1 MISLVDQTNLFTSIA
16 KRLDKKITI
25 YAIGGTALMFLGL
38 KANSLDIDLIFTNDK
53 DRQAFKKAAESLGY
67 GEMDA
72 KVVYG
77 DRSNK
82 PILIKLD
89 DARIDLFLLKVI
101 TSTFSKQMQ
110 KRSEDTIRQF
120 NDNLIIKIADIHDLI
135 IMKAV
140 TGREKDELDILN
152 IINNSKINWDL
163 IINEAEN
170 QVNLGSERAIL
181 ELGTTFEN
189 LTNKNK
195 VVIPEYVLDK
205 LWNLLNKQIDKNAKK

>member
-89 DARIDLFLLKVI
+89 DEGIVLFLLKVI
-101 TSTFSKQMQ
+101 TST
-110 KRSEDTIRQF
+110 
-120 NDNLIIKIADIHDLI
+120 L
-135 IMKAV
+135 
-140 TGREKDELDILN
+140 
-152 IINNSKINWDL
+152 
-163 IINEAEN
+163 
-170 QVNLGSERAIL
+170 
-181 ELGTTFEN
+181 
-189 LTNKNK
+189 NKNK
-195 VVIPEYVLDK
+195 SILASS
-205 LWNLLNKQIDKNAKK
+205 NLIRIGLL